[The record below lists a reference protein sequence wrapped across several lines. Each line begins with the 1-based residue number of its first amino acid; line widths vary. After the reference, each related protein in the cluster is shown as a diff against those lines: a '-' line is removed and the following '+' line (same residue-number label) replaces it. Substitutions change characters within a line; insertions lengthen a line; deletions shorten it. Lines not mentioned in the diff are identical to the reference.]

1 MKKLLGI
8 VFLGLLLSETVSAFD
23 ITQKEFV
30 PGGFYQGELVENSKG
45 IPMYYSPRDKKFLT
59 CEEFRD
65 KDLQIDKKFNSRF
78 SGGRPICDKEEMT
91 LTNNNGET
99 YKAIFDYKSGKFIKK
114 ISLMSRIK
122 KSEYTPLVLL
132 VLALIGIG
140 VLIYRFK
147 QNIKK
152 ILKPKVNFYK
162 KNKVKMYGTLS
173 IIYLCIMLW
182 LNWLGHQSAFFVY
195 KMTYTWFLG
204 WGVAP
209 IVALWSIYLIWK
221 KK

>member
-1 MKKLLGI
+1 M
-8 VFLGLLLSETVSAFD
+8 
-23 ITQKEFV
+23 
-30 PGGFYQGELVENSKG
+30 
-45 IPMYYSPRDKKFLT
+45 
-59 CEEFRD
+59 
-65 KDLQIDKKFNSRF
+65 QIDKKFNLGL

-114 ISLMSRIK
+114 ISLMNRIK
-122 KSEYTPLVLL
+122 KSKSTPLVLL
-132 VLALIGIG
+132 VLALVGIG

-182 LNWLGHQSAFFVY
+182 LNWYGHQSAFFVY

-209 IVALWSIYLIWK
+209 IVALWSIYFIWK
-221 KK
+221 KR

>member
-8 VFLGLLLSETVSAFD
+8 VVLGLLLSGNAYAFD

-45 IPMYYSPRDKKFLT
+45 EPMYYSQRDKKFLT
-59 CEEFRD
+59 CEEFRN
-65 KDLQIDKKFNSRF
+65 KDLQIDKKDNSGF
-78 SGGRPICDKEEMT
+78 TGGRPICDKEEMT
-91 LTNNNGET
+91 FKNNDGET

-114 ISLMSRIK
+114 ISLMSRIQ
-122 KSEYTPLVLL
+122 KSEYTPFTVSI
-132 VLALIGIG
+132 LAFVGIGI
-140 VLIYRFK
+140 LIFRFK

-152 ILKPKVNFYK
+152 TLKPKINFYQ

-173 IIYLCIMLW
+173 VIYLCVMLW

-209 IVALWSIYLIWK
+209 VVALWSIYLIWK